1 MFVVLLCLM
10 AAMGLVQVLRPRLLW
25 KTNRPLQRPFVED
38 YDATEPT
45 ARGYPMTRLVGV
57 CFLGMVTWMIVR
69 AVS

>member
-10 AAMGLVQVLRPRLLW
+10 AAMGLVQVLRPQLLW
-25 KTNRPLQRPFVED
+25 KMNRPLQRPFVKD

-45 ARGYPMTRLVGV
+45 ARGYLMTRLVGV